1 MARLLILSNRLPVT
15 VKAEGSGVAVERS
28 SGGLATGMRGPHER
42 QGGLWIGWPGALDGL
57 SGEARAEVD
66 RQLGE
71 LRLVGVPLSPAEI
84 AGYYEG
90 YSNTVL
96 WPLFHYAIARLP
108 QAVHDFE
115 SYEAVNARF
124 AEAVA
129 SRYQPGDLVW
139 VHDYQLMLVPR
150 MLRERIPE
158 ARIGFFLHIPFPSS
172 EIFRLVP
179 QREQL
184 LDGLLGADLVG
195 FHTASYVRH
204 FASSVLR
211 LLGAPTDV
219 DRIRWNDREVR
230 LGVFPMGID
239 AATLSAL
246 ASSPEVKALV
256 DAHRAG
262 GERLL
267 VGIDRLDYT
276 KGIPRRLLAFEA
288 LLRHHPELRA
298 RVRLVQVAVP
308 SRENVEAYRE
318 LRDEVDAAVGR
329 IHGEFA
335 TPSWSPIHYL
345 YRNLS
350 QDEIVAL
357 YRTADVVLVTPLRDG
372 MNLVA
377 KEFVAS
383 RPDEDGVLVLSEFA
397 GVAAELSE
405 ALVVNPY
412 DVERTSEVLFR
423 ALTMPPEERH
433 TRMAILRQRVMT
445 YDVHWWAR
453 AFVAR
458 LESVDGTPAASP
470 GLSTSAEVRAAV
482 DRARAAPHLALL
494 IDYDGTLVPFA
505 PTPDLAAP
513 DADLL
518 ALLRRLAAR
527 AGTEVHIVSGRKR
540 STLERWLGSLPV
552 GLHAEHSFWTR
563 PPGGAWTAAEIPISE
578 WREPVLAIL
587 RDFAERTPGS
597 LIEEK
602 TAGFAW
608 HFRTADPEYG
618 AAQAKELALHLA
630 TLLSN
635 VPAEILP
642 GDMVLEV
649 RPHGVHKGRAVV
661 QVLAHSAPGTL
672 ILAMGDD
679 RTDEDLFAA
688 LPDGSVAVHVG
699 ASASRAPIR
708 IRDVSAARALL
719 ARIAEDRPA
728 PAAGG
733 SEASPR
739 SRMAAPQGASPSS
752 PSSGAGQRPAR

>member
-1 MARLLILSNRLPVT
+1 MARLLIVSNRLPVT
-15 VKAEGSGVAVERS
+15 VKATPSGVTVEPS
-28 SGGLATGMRGPHER
+28 SGGLATGMKGPHE
-42 QGGLWIGWPGALDGL
+42 QLGGVWIGWPGAPEGL
-57 SGEARAEVD
+57 SSTARAEVE
-66 RQLGE
+66 RRLAE
-71 LRLVGVPLSPAEI
+71 LRLVGLSLTPGEI

-96 WPLFHYAIARLP
+96 WPLFHYAVARLP
-108 QAVHDFE
+108 QEVRDFDV
-115 SYEAVNARF
+115 YQAVNERF
-124 AEAVA
+124 ADEVA

-139 VHDYQLMLVPR
+139 VHDYQLMLVPG
-150 MLRERIPE
+150 MLRDRIPE

-172 EIFRLVP
+172 EIFRLLP

-184 LDGLLGADLVG
+184 LAGLLGADLVG
-195 FHTASYVRH
+195 FHTAGFLRH

-211 LLGAPTDV
+211 LVGALTEV
-219 DRIRWNDREVR
+219 DRIRWHGRLVR
-230 LGVFPMGID
+230 LGAFPMGID
-239 AATLSAL
+239 AARLSDL
-246 ASSPEVKALV
+246 ASSSEVKALV
-256 DAHRAG
+256 EGHRGG
-262 GERLL
+262 GERLF
-267 VGIDRLDYT
+267 VSVDRLDYT
-276 KGIPRRLLAFEA
+276 KGIRRRLLAFEA
-288 LLRHHPELRA
+288 MLRRHPELRG

-318 LRDEVDAAVGR
+318 LRDEVDSAVGR

-335 TPSWSPIHYL
+335 TSGWSPISYL
-345 YRNLS
+345 YRSFS
-350 QDEIVAL
+350 QTEVVAL
-357 YRTADVVLVTPLRDG
+357 YRAADVVLVTPLRDG

-397 GVAAELSE
+397 GAAAELSE
-405 ALVVNPY
+405 ALLVNPY
-412 DVERTSEVLFR
+412 DVEQTSEVLFR
-423 ALTMPPEERH
+423 ALTMPPEERQ

-458 LESVDGTPAASP
+458 LEQADAGKAASP
-470 GLSTSAEVRAAV
+470 SLSPPGAVRAAV
-482 DRARAAPHLALL
+482 ARARAASTLALL

-505 PTPDLAAP
+505 PTPELAAP
-513 DADLL
+513 DAELL
-518 ALLRRLAAR
+518 ALLQRLAAR

-540 STLERWLGSLPV
+540 GTLERWLGALPV
-552 GLHAEHSFWTR
+552 GLHAEHGFWSR
-563 PPGGAWTAAEIPISE
+563 SPGGDWTAAEVPAPA

-608 HFRTADPEYG
+608 HYRAAEPEYG
-618 AAQAKELALHLA
+618 AAQAKELSLHLS

-635 VPAEILP
+635 VPVEILP

-649 RPHGVHKGRAVV
+649 RPHGVHKGRVV
-661 QVLAHSAPGTL
+661 AQVLARSAPGTL

-699 ASASRAPIR
+699 PAASRAPIR
-708 IRDVSAARALL
+708 IRDVAGARALL
-719 ARIAEDRPA
+719 ARLAEAPPA
-728 PAAGG
+728 
-733 SEASPR
+733 SEPVGTDGEDLPR
-739 SRMAAPQGASPSS
+739 LTNS
-752 PSSGAGQRPAR
+752 